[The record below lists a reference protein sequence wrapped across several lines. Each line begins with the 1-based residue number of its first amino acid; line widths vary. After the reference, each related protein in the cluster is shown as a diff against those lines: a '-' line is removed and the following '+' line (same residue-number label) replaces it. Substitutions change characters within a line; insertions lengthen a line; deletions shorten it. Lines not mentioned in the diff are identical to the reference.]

1 MQIKFETMSFTRSHL
16 QYMNPYEIHKAIINE
31 YILKR
36 PGDTKLLRRDSS
48 GDRTDLDVL
57 KEHHRFL
64 WDDSKPTSWEQQ
76 FAKKYY
82 DKLFKE
88 YCIGD
93 LSRYKENK
101 VLIIMVICNLMA

>member
-1 MQIKFETMSFTRSHL
+1 MSLKSRMF
-16 QYMNPYEIHKAIINE
+16 YMNPYEVHKALIND
-31 YILKR
+31 YLLRR
-36 PGDTKLLRRDSS
+36 PGDTKLMRRDSS

-57 KEHHRFL
+57 RNNHKFL
-64 WDDSKPTSWEQQ
+64 WEEESPQTWEAQ

-101 VLIIMVICNLMA
+101 VIYSVVGIIQYKGCPNVSYP